1 MSSRCFL
8 IVLIGSHCVNV
19 IKTSDLRRCIT
30 FQLLFNPWA
39 SHWSASPEDV
49 VKVALVGLGR
59 AGHFHMESVLQLPGI
74 VRLAWVIDIDT
85 EKAKRIAT
93 EKGCR
98 WSSSLDAA
106 LAGPDAVDAV
116 IIASATDTHF
126 PYIMQALNA
135 DKAVLAEKPI
145 MS

>member
-1 MSSRCFL
+1 MT
-8 IVLIGSHCVNV
+8 V
-19 IKTSDLRRCIT
+19 
-30 FQLLFNPWA
+30 
-39 SHWSASPEDV
+39 DV

-59 AGHFHMESVLQLPGI
+59 AGHCHQLPGI
-74 VRLAWVIDIDT
+74 VRLAWVIDVDT
-85 EKAKRIAT
+85 EKAKHIAT

-106 LAGPDAVDAV
+106 LAGPDAVHAV